1 MLPKKI
7 IIKSI
12 YIIHTLILR
21 IFVERL
27 KTPEPINK
35 PSATSPTRRSPMQSS
50 TSLKPGA
57 VNSNIHSPSTQT
69 NESVTVNQSLPRKP
83 SVSPQRGG
91 VSATAQSQT
100 STMKGAV
107 GGQAQPASNSSR
119 KITPQINSPAAVSSQ
134 PTQQFQAEPIGPQ
147 PTQEP
152 TQKQAQALAAFLN
165 KIPKQSTSTAPEMP
179 LVSPTQNG
187 QHKSGLEYSSV
198 NVNGSLQSRQN
209 NYSNRPMPSQ
219 GGSCDIPDNN
229 SFSRM
234 PISTERLNSAPA
246 YNVTNQPSLNTSS
259 LGRGNPPRGRSP
271 AQQQPNFQSFGGGS
285 ALKDSRGNT
294 VGGGISGGAEATGGY
309 NFNRIMDDHFEHYKR
324 PASRERSVD
333 KINMPTALSEAPSR
347 ASNRPASRARTPSVS
362 SGVVGMK
369 ISSSR
374 TDIDLDARV
383 EALDDTKANGG
394 LPSLQG
400 GAELTYRGTSQE
412 IAHLGT
418 VPKRTE
424 SMYFKPLLDEEPNQ
438 KVCIMKW

>member
-1 MLPKKI
+1 M
-7 IIKSI
+7 
-12 YIIHTLILR
+12 ILF
-21 IFVERL
+21 IFAERL

-35 PSATSPTRRSPMQSS
+35 PTATTPTRRSPMQSS

-100 STMKGAV
+100 STIKGAV

-152 TQKQAQALAAFLN
+152 TQKQAQQLVAFLN

-246 YNVTNQPSLNTSS
+246 YNVTTNQPSLNTSS

-271 AQQQPNFQSFGGGS
+271 AQQQPHLDLFGGNRNS

-294 VGGGISGGAEATGGY
+294 VGGGASGGAEATGGY

-362 SGVVGMK
+362 SGAVGMK

-438 KVCIMKW
+438 KVCITKCSREIYF